1 MYLHIFLTSVLHACE
16 RSALGPSRV
25 TRATAPHYRFR
36 ADCSHAQCQ
45 RAQLASDVAA
55 TAGSSIKF
63 DFSVRTLEQL
73 VLLVF
78 HFIEWI
84 SKYVAWRVRLCS
96 VYKAKFPRFLHPLI
110 GEDLYMNSIHKF
122 SLCCRRHSNE
132 ALLPCDY
139 LCNMSSETL
148 SSLQCVMEQRLFQ
161 PQAGTKIIYQM

>member
-1 MYLHIFLTSVLHACE
+1 MYFHIFLTSVLPVCE
-16 RSALGPSRV
+16 RSATGPSRV
-25 TRATAPHYRFR
+25 TRETAPRYRFR

-45 RAQLASDVAA
+45 GAQLASDVAA

-63 DFSVRTLEQL
+63 DFSVRTRKQI

-78 HFIEWI
+78 HFTEWI
-84 SKYVAWRVRLCS
+84 SKHVAWRVRLCS

-110 GEDLYMNSIHKF
+110 GEDLYMNCIHKF

-139 LCNMSSETL
+139 LYNTSTGTL
-148 SSLQCVMEQRLFQ
+148 SSSQCVMEQ
-161 PQAGTKIIYQM
+161 